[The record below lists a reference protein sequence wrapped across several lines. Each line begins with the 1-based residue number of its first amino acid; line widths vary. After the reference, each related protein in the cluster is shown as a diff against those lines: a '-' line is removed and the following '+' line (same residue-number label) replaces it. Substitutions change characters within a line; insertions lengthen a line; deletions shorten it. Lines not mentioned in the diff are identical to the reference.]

1 MLTRWRTPY
10 ISCRIHG
17 WAFTDVDLFV
27 GTKKSGPLAQGGS
40 RLLLAQLRRAIAH
53 RTAKSDLGSESAF
66 AVGARLSAPSRALAS
81 ERIPYSNARRMQ
93 LLCAAPA

>member
-1 MLTRWRTPY
+1 MVEHADDTWLLST
-10 ISCRIHG
+10 G

-27 GTKKSGPLAQGGS
+27 RTKKSAPIARGGS
-40 RLLLAQLRRAIAH
+40 RLLLAQLRRAIAQS
-53 RTAKSDLGSESAF
+53 TAKSDLESESAF